1 METQHLKISELFS
14 FFIDLSSYSS
24 SCQRRRRRLDGVL
37 RGEGGV
43 WSSVSPRRI
52 INLIWCLDLRGCDSL
67 QMWLIEKP
75 DYVSALCHSAD
86 LWPLQAAAGFQSV
99 KILLMSSALPGLLMT
114 VNGFYTVRSAMR
126 RCSDNQ
132 TQCKTQNLPT
142 QPQQRTTAQTL
153 EVTRTRKMDHHTL
166 QHVSSYLTKY
176 WINIDIQCVLTC
188 TLCYHRKGGAAVK
201 QLNAV
206 QVTTWVW
213 FLVLRPFCDDFKIP
227 TWVCLQHKNICCF
240 TMNISPETWCSNIPL
255 RW

>member
-132 TQCKTQNLPT
+132 TVQNSEST
-142 QPQQRTTAQTL
+142 NSTTATNHSSKVRGHQDK
-153 EVTRTRKMDHHTL
+153 ENGPPHTPA
-166 QHVSSYLTKY
+166 
-176 WINIDIQCVLTC
+176 CF
-188 TLCYHRKGGAAVK
+188 
-201 QLNAV
+201 QLFN
-206 QVTTWVW
+206 QILNQYRYT
-213 FLVLRPFCDDFKIP
+213 
-227 TWVCLQHKNICCF
+227 VCSHMYIML
-240 TMNISPETWCSNIPL
+240 S
-255 RW
+255 

>member
-142 QPQQRTTAQTL
+142 QPQQRTTAQKVRGHQDK
-153 EVTRTRKMDHHTL
+153 ENGPPHTPA
-166 QHVSSYLTKY
+166 
-176 WINIDIQCVLTC
+176 CF
-188 TLCYHRKGGAAVK
+188 
-201 QLNAV
+201 QLFN
-206 QVTTWVW
+206 QILNQYRYT
-213 FLVLRPFCDDFKIP
+213 
-227 TWVCLQHKNICCF
+227 VCSHMYIML
-240 TMNISPETWCSNIPL
+240 S
-255 RW
+255 